1 MAESA
6 GKKQIPRR
14 LKPSRNDKGES
25 GSGGFY
31 MAVSIVLAELTGLRE
46 DAVRKP
52 RRPNPKRRG
61 ELAEAAFLLK
71 AQSMGFRVARP
82 WGDSDRYDFIL
93 DSGGRLWRVQLK
105 STEVLHSRGYEVQP
119 VVSVYNRGE
128 ARSKVGYTAE
138 EIDVLV
144 VHIGPRDV
152 WYVLPVAALA
162 SLRNLRFYP
171 DIKSKS
177 ARWESYREAWWV
189 MRE

>member
-1 MAESA
+1 
-6 GKKQIPRR
+6 
-14 LKPSRNDKGES
+14 
-25 GSGGFY
+25 

-93 DSGGRLWRVQLK
+93 DSGARLWRVQLK

-119 VVSVYNRGE
+119 IYGVYGRGK
-128 ARSKVGYTAE
+128 SGYTAGD
-138 EIDVLV
+138 IDVLV
-144 VHIGPRDV
+144 VRIGPVDV
-152 WYVLPVAALA
+152 YYVLPIAAVALA
-162 SLRNLRFYP
+162 KNLRFYP
-171 DIKSKS
+171 DIECKC
-177 ARWESYREAWWV
+177 ARWEGYREAWRV
-189 MRE
+189 MGVE